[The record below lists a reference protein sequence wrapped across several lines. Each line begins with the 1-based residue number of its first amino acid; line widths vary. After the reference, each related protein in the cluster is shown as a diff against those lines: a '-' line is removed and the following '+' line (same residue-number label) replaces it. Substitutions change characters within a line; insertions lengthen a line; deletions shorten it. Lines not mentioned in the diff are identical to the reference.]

1 MTRLDYTVDRRAEQ
15 KDLAITSDYQNTNAV
30 LQAPNQNV
38 NAEPNQNINI
48 QPQTT
53 GGVKLNG

>member
-1 MTRLDYTVDRRAEQ
+1 MTRLDYTVDKPAEQ
-15 KDLAITSDYQNTNAV
+15 KDLMMTTDYQNTNMIMQQPSQSV
-30 LQAPNQNV
+30 QVKPQNV
-38 NAEPNQNINI
+38 NI

>member
-1 MTRLDYTVDRRAEQ
+1 MTRLDYTVDKPAEQ
-15 KDLAITSDYQNTNAV
+15 KDLMMTTDYQNTNMI
-30 LQAPNQNV
+30 LQQPNQSV
-38 NAEPNQNINI
+38 QVEPQKINI